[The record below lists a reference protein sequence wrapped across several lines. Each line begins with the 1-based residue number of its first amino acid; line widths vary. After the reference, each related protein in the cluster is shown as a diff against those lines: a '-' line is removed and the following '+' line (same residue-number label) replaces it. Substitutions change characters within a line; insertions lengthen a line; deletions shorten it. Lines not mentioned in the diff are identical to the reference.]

1 MIAGPLLVSA
11 VLVVSGPATA
21 VALAGAV
28 IAVGGVGFALTPAAC
43 GWRST
48 RPSRSSGHRSGGLR
62 PGLRTLLVGNSALG
76 FAAGA
81 TSVALPAAVL
91 AQGRPGLAGVGFA
104 AMAVGD
110 VIGGLV
116 YGTVRWR
123 VTRPVQLCGSLVV
136 AAVVGWGVVA
146 TAASLPA
153 LFALLAM
160 SGVLGACVP
169 ICMSA
174 LLDDLAPRGSLTTHY
189 TFMVGAGLIAGSAG
203 NALSGALAQHYGAA
217 AAFALD
223 AAVVSGAGIWITARR
238 RTLVR

>member
-1 MIAGPLLVSA
+1 MIALLAVAAGLCFPATVSSMRVLTAALVEDDALRMSDYALLAVSFGLAMIAGPLLVSA

-28 IAVGGVGFALTPAAC
+28 LAVGSVGFALTPAAR

-48 RPSRSSGHRSGGLR
+48 RPSRSSGQRSAGLR

-110 VIGGLV
+110 GIGGRHF
-116 YGTVRWR
+116 GRCR
-123 VTRPVQLCGSLVV
+123 AGPSLCTECAPTPSPSRCWPD
-136 AAVVGWGVVA
+136 ACSPAMW
-146 TAASLPA
+146 TARSSRSVPA
-153 LFALLAM
+153 
-160 SGVLGACVP
+160 
-169 ICMSA
+169 
-174 LLDDLAPRGSLTTHY
+174 R
-189 TFMVGAGLIAGSAG
+189 
-203 NALSGALAQHYGAA
+203 
-217 AAFALD
+217 
-223 AAVVSGAGIWITARR
+223 VSGRAR
-238 RTLVR
+238 